1 MDDVGT
7 KALRWVRHERQ
18 VQRRRHTLP
27 AEIREASQRGRGGG
41 QEIKG
46 WDRVE
51 GAFQTEGSPCAT
63 VWRCETVSVPSGK
76 RK

>member
-1 MDDVGT
+1 MGQTREAGT
-7 KALRWVRHERQ
+7 KE
-18 VQRRRHTLP
+18 
-27 AEIREASQRGRGGG
+27 EAHPSSRDQGGFPEGEGGG